1 MIECEEVYILTPKS
15 WNPHADCFE
24 KNEGNM
30 LDYKGEL
37 VPRKKGVQV
46 FLSQVGIDP
55 GMLNDGTISLV
66 EEKWLNESFGNLQ
79 IDEEEDP
86 MSEHMMK

>member
-1 MIECEEVYILTPKS
+1 M
-15 WNPHADCFE
+15 
-24 KNEGNM
+24 
-30 LDYKGEL
+30 
-37 VPRKKGVQV
+37 
-46 FLSQVGIDP
+46 GIDP
-55 GMLNDGTISLV
+55 GMLNDGAISLV